1 MFVIGGAGKAT
12 STMNFSVAKD
22 VFAAFNEDKAPRLA
36 AAIAYSTIFSI
47 APLFIVLIAVLGAF
61 VGSHSGAENQLIDIV
76 TKNAGK
82 GTGDTVRQLISAGFN
97 KPRQGVIAQIIG
109 WIVFVIGATGLFASL
124 QDALNSIW
132 HVEST
137 KGGWKQVLRDRAASF
152 GMVLVVGF
160 LLLVTFV
167 ANGAIAFVASHFLAK
182 IPFGANPIVI
192 TIINYAVSFI
202 LVTVIFALLY
212 KVLPDV
218 DVSWRDVGVGA
229 AVTSV
234 LFVIGEGL
242 IALYLAKAGIAS
254 AYGAAGSLLVA
265 LLWIYYS
272 AMILLLGA
280 EFTKVNAKKV
290 ALTEP
295 SIVRQTEEHPAG
307 VDPRYA
313 GKTTK

>member
-1 MFVIGGAGKAT
+1 
-12 STMNFSVAKD
+12 MNISVVKN
-22 VFAAFNEDKAPRLA
+22 VFAAFNEDKVPRLA

-47 APLFIVLIAVLGAF
+47 APLFIVLIAILGAF
-61 VGSHSGAENQLIDIV
+61 VGSHSGAENQLIDV
-76 TKNAGK
+76 VSKNAGQ
-82 GTGDTVRQLISAGFN
+82 GTGDTVRQLITAGFD
-97 KPRQGVIAQIIG
+97 KPRQGIIAQVIG
-109 WIVFVIGATGLFASL
+109 WTVFVIGATGLFASL

-132 HVEST
+132 HVEAT
-137 KGGWKQVLRDRAASF
+137 KGGWKQILRDRLASF

-167 ANGAIAFVASHFLAK
+167 ANGAIAFIASNFLSK
-182 IPFGANPIVI
+182 IPFGANPVVI
-192 TIINYAVSFI
+192 ATINYAVSYV

-218 DVSWRDVGVGA
+218 DVAWRDVWAGA

-234 LFVIGEGL
+234 LFIIGE
-242 IALYLAKAGIAS
+242 ALSSIYLAKAGVAS

-290 ALTEP
+290 ALTAP
-295 SIVRQTEEHPAG
+295 SIVRQSEEHPAG
-307 VDPRYA
+307 ADPRFA
-313 GKTTK
+313 GKPAK

>member
-1 MFVIGGAGKAT
+1 MNISVVKNVFTACNDDKAT
-12 STMNFSVAKD
+12 
-22 VFAAFNEDKAPRLA
+22 RLA

-47 APLFIVLIAVLGAF
+47 APLFIVLIAILGAF
-61 VGSHSGAENQLIDIV
+61 VGGHGGAENQLIDV
-76 TKNAGK
+76 VAKNAGQSA
-82 GTGDTVRQLISAGFN
+82 GETVRQLITASFN
-97 KPRQGVIAQIIG
+97 KPRQGAIAQIVG
-109 WIVFVIGATGLFASL
+109 WIAFVFGATGLFASL

-137 KGGWKQVLRDRAASF
+137 KGGWKQMLRDRLASF

-160 LLLVTFV
+160 LLLVTFI
-167 ANGAIAFVASHFLAK
+167 ANGAIAFIAANFFSK
-182 IPFGANPIVI
+182 IPFGANPVVI
-192 TIINYAVSFI
+192 TAINYLVSYA

-218 DVSWRDVGVGA
+218 DVAWRDVWVGA

-234 LFVIGEGL
+234 LFIIGEAL
-242 IALYLAKAGIAS
+242 ISLYIAKAGIAS

-290 ALTEP
+290 ALTAP
-295 SIVRQTEEHPAG
+295 AVVRQTEEHPAG
-307 VDPRYA
+307 VDPRFA
-313 GKTTK
+313 GKEAK